1 MRWAGV
7 AAAVIAGTVDVL
19 YLGIIGSQGASN
31 PQFLRV
37 PFVAAFI
44 ALMAICAALSSR
56 ASAERWRPLLLGT
69 SAAGL
74 LLLGYFALIKSGQ
87 FRVVAALLG
96 AEEFGIGTLSLVWF
110 SPGESGKAAVAA
122 MAAGGAVA
130 AVVVLL
136 AGFVLADIAISCPAR
151 GVESGSGTG
160 FLGGSYEYSCN
171 NGNLTIS
178 R

>member
-1 MRWAGV
+1 MRRLAV
-7 AAAVIAGTVDVL
+7 AAALIAGTVDVL
-19 YLGIIGSQGASN
+19 YLGIVGSQGASN

-74 LLLGYFALIKSGQ
+74 LLLGYFALFSIGLLLLL
-87 FRVVAALLG
+87 AGALALVG
-96 AEEFGIGTLSLVWF
+96 LIGTLRLAWF

-136 AGFVLADIAISCPAR
+136 AGFALADFAISCPAR
-151 GVESGSGTG
+151 GVESGSGTA

-171 NGNLTIS
+171 NGELMIS